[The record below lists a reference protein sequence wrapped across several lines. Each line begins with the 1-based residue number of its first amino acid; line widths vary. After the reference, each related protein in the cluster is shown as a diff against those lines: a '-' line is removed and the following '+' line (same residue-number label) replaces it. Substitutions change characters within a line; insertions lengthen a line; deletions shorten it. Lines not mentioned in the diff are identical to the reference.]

1 MRLSREKINHLSHL
15 IVNHLA
21 QEEKVTL
28 LKDANDVRLEVMHVI
43 LSELEIDDQVDSIV
57 RKRLD
62 SYSRKISEGTQEW
75 NIMYQKLYEEEM
87 NKLGR
92 L

>member
-1 MRLSREKINHLSHL
+1 VRLSREKINHLSHL
-15 IVNHLA
+15 ITRHLA
-21 QEEKVTL
+21 DDEAVTFLKEE
-28 LKDANDVRLEVMHVI
+28 NDVRLDIMRVI
-43 LSELEIDDQVDSIV
+43 LSELEIDDQVDALV

-62 SYSRKISEGTQEW
+62 SYSRKIAEGTQEW
-75 NIMYQKLYEEEM
+75 GIMYQKLYEEEM

>member
-1 MRLSREKINHLSHL
+1 MRLNREKINQISHL
-15 IVNHLA
+15 IARRLA
-21 QEEKVTL
+21 EDEAVTL
-28 LKDANDVRLEVMHVI
+28 LKEENDVRLDIMRVI
-43 LSELEIDDQVDSIV
+43 LGELEIDDQVDDIV

-62 SYSRKISEGTQEW
+62 SYSRKIGEGTQEW

>member
-1 MRLSREKINHLSHL
+1 MRLNREKINQISHL
-15 IVNHLA
+15 IARRLA
-21 QEEKVTL
+21 DDEAVTFLKEE
-28 LKDANDVRLEVMHVI
+28 NEVRLDIMRVI
-43 LSELEIDDQVDSIV
+43 LGELEIDDQLDDIV

-62 SYSRKISEGTQEW
+62 SYSRKIGEGTQEW

>member
-1 MRLSREKINHLSHL
+1 MRLSREKINLLSHL
-15 IVNHLA
+15 ISDCLA
-21 QEEKVTL
+21 REEAVTF
-28 LKDANDVRLEVMHVI
+28 LKAENEVRLKIVDVI
-43 LSELEIDDQVDSIV
+43 TGELEIDDRVDAIV
-57 RKRLD
+57 RRRLS
-62 SYSRKISEGTQEW
+62 SYSRRLYEGSHEW